1 MSQGE
6 QHGTKYDDDSDFD
19 QGGPVL
25 QVGAFA
31 GAPDVDGGDDGDH
44 GDGDRG
50 GFEGSER
57 DDFGEIA
64 GEGAGERG
72 YGATG
77 NHQEQAPAIEKGR
90 HAAKAITNEDVEAAG
105 FGVGGSE
112 LGVGERAEEGE
123 DAADHPDEKGEAD
136 GAVELAKD
144 QAGSEEDARADD
156 RADEEEEE
164 IAFAEGAE
172 EGGHSRGIIT
182 GGLGASRSLV
192 PAALEST
199 GARMLLAAWGAV
211 EVLRLSS
218 SDSLRMTPRLLVALS
233 IQRTAKIHRMQNAH
247 AMAQSWLCHFS
258 GR

>member
-6 QHGTKYDDDSDFD
+6 QHGTEYDDDSDFD

-44 GDGDRG
+44 RDGDEG

-64 GEGAGERG
+64 GEGAGERS

-77 NHQEQAPAIEKGR
+77 NHQEQAPAIEKRR
-90 HAAKAITNEDVEAAG
+90 HASKAVANENVEAAG
-105 FGVGGSE
+105 FRVGGGE

-123 DAADHPDEKGEAD
+123 DAADNPDEEGKAD

-144 QAGSEEDARADD
+144 
-156 RADEEEEE
+156 
-164 IAFAEGAE
+164 
-172 EGGHSRGIIT
+172 
-182 GGLGASRSLV
+182 
-192 PAALEST
+192 
-199 GARMLLAAWGAV
+199 
-211 EVLRLSS
+211 
-218 SDSLRMTPRLLVALS
+218 
-233 IQRTAKIHRMQNAH
+233 
-247 AMAQSWLCHFS
+247 
-258 GR
+258 

>member
-50 GFEGSER
+50 GFEGRER
-57 DDFGEIA
+57 DDFGEVAGESA
-64 GEGAGERG
+64 GEGG
-72 YGATG
+72 YGAAG

-90 HAAKAITNEDVEAAG
+90 HASKAITNEDVEAAG
-105 FGVGGSE
+105 LGIGGSE
-112 LGVGERAEEGE
+112 LGVREGAEEGE
-123 DAADHPDEKGEAD
+123 DPADHPDEKGEAD
-136 GAVELAKD
+136 GAVELTKD
-144 QAGSEEDARADD
+144 QAGSEEDAGADD

-164 IAFAEGAE
+164 VAFAEGAE

-182 GGLGASRSLV
+182 GDLAGSSRFGRRRREKLTQRRGGRSGTQRRRKADSQKWLSHGAQ
-192 PAALEST
+192 AEACAT
-199 GARMLLAAWGAV
+199 
-211 EVLRLSS
+211 
-218 SDSLRMTPRLLVALS
+218 D
-233 IQRTAKIHRMQNAH
+233 
-247 AMAQSWLCHFS
+247 FS